1 MHLTLGLDLVK
12 TSWKLKTGEHHPWF
26 CCSVREIYDLV
37 NLWGGGTL
45 DTQDPLTSPSVLCTF
60 YYYFFP
66 LVTFS
71 GLYFLCLEIQL
82 HSFTPGWAFW
92 NVPLFVVQQ
101 TVIWLQVLVPTS
113 YQSVPPLSVFIV
125 LFLASPTRRSYCTCP
140 LGVFPTTN
148 TRLFSLPGFL
158 VSSQLEWL
166 IVTVY
171 LQLSTDKKPKPNQKM
186 KTPQELLDVLEIFSL
201 SETDNNFDRN
211 AALED
216 NGIPKQ
222 S

>member
-26 CCSVREIYDLV
+26 CCSMREIYDLV
-37 NLWGGGTL
+37 NLWGGGDLGYPGPPHFTL
-45 DTQDPLTSPSVLCTF
+45 SSLNFLLLFVS
-60 YYYFFP
+60 
-66 LVTFS
+66 FS
-71 GLYFLCLEIQL
+71 DLFWTLYFLCLEIQL

-171 LQLSTDKKPKPNQKM
+171 LQLSTDKKPKPNQKT

-201 SETDNNFDRN
+201 V
-211 AALED
+211 
-216 NGIPKQ
+216 KQ
-222 S
+222 TKQFWQECCLGR